1 MHHHVH
7 MVYACMHVYMLFSF
21 MNICMHYIIYNL
33 VMHRYQFS
41 PTDPIPIL
49 FRQKMAETWL
59 IPILGTYHFLQE
71 IYSMLHKLYI
81 YIKLSL
87 NY

>member
-1 MHHHVH
+1 MY
-7 MVYACMHVYMLFSF
+7 VYASSCAHGICMHACVRVVCMDL
-21 MNICMHYIIYNL
+21 CMHYIIYNL

-49 FRQKMAETWL
+49 FKQKMAETWL

-71 IYSMLHKLYI
+71 IYSMLHKFYI
-81 YIKLSL
+81 YI
-87 NY
+87 